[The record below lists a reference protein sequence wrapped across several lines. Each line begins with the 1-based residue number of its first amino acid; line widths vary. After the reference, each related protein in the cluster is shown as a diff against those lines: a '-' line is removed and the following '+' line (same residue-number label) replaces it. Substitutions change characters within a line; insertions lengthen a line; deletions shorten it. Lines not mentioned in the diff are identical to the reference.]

1 MTTQRV
7 RKAVFP
13 AAGLGT
19 RFLPA
24 SKAMPKEMLPVVDK
38 PVIQYAV
45 EEAIASGIEDVI
57 IITGRGKHAIEDHFD
72 YSVEL
77 ESLLE
82 ERGQQGLLS
91 VVRQVADLCRFTYT
105 RQKRALGLGHAVLCA
120 RDLVDDEFF
129 AVFLADD
136 LIVSQTP
143 AIRQLIDVH
152 RSTGAS
158 VVAVQRVPRERT
170 ASYGVVKVGA
180 SDGNVHEVVDMI
192 EKPRPEKAPSNLAVI
207 GRYVLSPRVFELLEE
222 TAPGAKGE
230 IQLTD
235 AMRVLAQQEKLLA
248 IEFEGTRY
256 DTGDKLGF
264 LQATVEVA
272 LGREDL
278 GDPLRAWLDEKF
290 GHRG

>member
-1 MTTQRV
+1 MQRTGPRRGSRCQLPRAIRRTHINLRLNRPSMTQRRV

-24 SKAMPKEMLPVVDK
+24 SKAMPKEMLPIVDK

-72 YSVEL
+72 HSVEL

-91 VVRQVADLCRFTYT
+91 VVRQVADLCRFSYT

-120 RDLVDDEFF
+120 RDLVGDESF

-136 LIVSQTP
+136 LIIAKDP
-143 AIRQLIDVH
+143 AIKQ
-152 RSTGAS
+152 
-158 VVAVQRVPRERT
+158 
-170 ASYGVVKVGA
+170 
-180 SDGNVHEVVDMI
+180 
-192 EKPRPEKAPSNLAVI
+192 
-207 GRYVLSPRVFELLEE
+207 
-222 TAPGAKGE
+222 
-230 IQLTD
+230 
-235 AMRVLAQQEKLLA
+235 
-248 IEFEGTRY
+248 
-256 DTGDKLGF
+256 
-264 LQATVEVA
+264 
-272 LGREDL
+272 
-278 GDPLRAWLDEKF
+278 
-290 GHRG
+290 